1 MKPEAPAAFVVHS
14 LEHLRAA
21 LATGAATGRPIV
33 ALSGPGASAYA
44 GPGWF
49 AALAAAGAAEFPNVQ
64 LTAILDCSDRAG
76 DALAALGLGLRHL
89 IFTGHPDAARRLSGI
104 AAGYG
109 GLILGER
116 PNALDLLDVK
126 DPGRAARKYCENL
139 PAPERSSMES
149 PSKPSPERAP

>member
-1 MKPEAPAAFVVHS
+1 MTKEPATFIVHS

-21 LATGAATGRPIV
+21 LAAGAATGQPIV

-49 AALAAAGAAEFPNVQ
+49 AALAAAGTAAFPNVE
-64 LTAILDCSDRAG
+64 LTTILDCGDRAG
-76 DALAALGLGLRHL
+76 DAVAALNLGLKHL
-89 IFTGHPDAARRLSGI
+89 IFTGHPEAAARLSRIG
-104 AAGYG
+104 AGLG
-109 GLILGER
+109 AVILDHR
-116 PNALDLLDVK
+116 PDGLDLLDAK

-149 PSKPSPERAP
+149 PTKQSPESAP